1 MFAPTDHWL
10 IFIKINAFIIFGF
23 VTELAEKR
31 TAKATVTWTIQAV
44 AASRYIQ
51 LGVIAAMCDWIN
63 SAQLFLK
70 Q

>member
-51 LGVIAAMCDWIN
+51 LGVTGAVWGWVN
-63 SAQLFLK
+63 SVQLFL
-70 Q
+70 